1 MERYYTVLSMPMI
14 WIGLWLEDN
23 GRFGQNGENEE
34 TRIEAI
40 LELDMGELGNRL
52 YLKGLG

>member
-1 MERYYTVLSMPMI
+1 MERYYTVLSMSMI